1 MFDPA
6 DQARQIAQTF
16 ARMSRSM
23 DTYIQEHF
31 EELTPDQLDLLNGVT
46 QKLDDTHDRFIAMA
60 IRGTLT
66 ALKDDLSDIA
76 AVTGRAEQALKYLNK
91 VAKVAKIAG
100 ALAELSADIA
110 TADYGAIPSAL
121 TNLGETI
128 PEKE

>member
-60 IRGTLT
+60 IRGTLN

-76 AVTGRAEQALKYLNK
+76 AVTGRAEQALKHLNK

-128 PEKE
+128 PDKE